1 MSHIKGLIINEP
13 CISLVLNGQK
23 IWEMRKTQ
31 TSIRGPI
38 ALIRKGSGL
47 IVGVV
52 DIVDCLPTLDESE
65 YARHENSHHIPPS
78 RQLRA
83 RLDGWSVPWVFTNV
97 RQLLQPVPYRHPN
110 GAVIWVNLQP
120 AIADTISR
128 QLGANAPSD
137 WQEGPE
143 AAQTPSC
150 QPMDT
155 ASQSMRREEPKT
167 TVISH
172 PKPEPKTSPP
182 PHASRPP
189 ERPST
194 TIFVFRPELAQAYG
208 RPHRDGG
215 FVVSAGSTAMRHG
228 SPAVKRDLAERDSLV
243 RNGILVPDSNPA
255 LFRFSRN
262 HVFRSSSC
270 AAGVIRDG
278 NASGPSLWKDERTGK
293 TLKDY
298 EAA

>member
-1 MSHIKGLIINEP
+1 MKGLIINEP
-13 CISLVLNGQK
+13 WISLVLNGQK

-65 YARHENSHHIPPS
+65 YARHENNHHIPPS

-143 AAQTPSC
+143 AAQTPLC

-155 ASQSMRREEPKT
+155 AFQSMRREEPKT

-182 PHASRPP
+182 PHASR
-189 ERPST
+189 
-194 TIFVFRPELAQAYG
+194 
-208 RPHRDGG
+208 
-215 FVVSAGSTAMRHG
+215 
-228 SPAVKRDLAERDSLV
+228 
-243 RNGILVPDSNPA
+243 
-255 LFRFSRN
+255 
-262 HVFRSSSC
+262 
-270 AAGVIRDG
+270 
-278 NASGPSLWKDERTGK
+278 
-293 TLKDY
+293 
-298 EAA
+298 